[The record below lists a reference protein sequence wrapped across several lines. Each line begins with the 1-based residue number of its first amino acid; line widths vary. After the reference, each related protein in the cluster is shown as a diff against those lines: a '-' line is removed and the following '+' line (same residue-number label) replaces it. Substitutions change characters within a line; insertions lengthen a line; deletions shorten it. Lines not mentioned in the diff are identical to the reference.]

1 MLIGLALFICT
12 GLINETEGKDVF
24 FDNLSVQHRTGPVT
38 EKTHYYPFGL
48 TMAGISSK
56 AIGKLENKYLY
67 NGKEKQDKEFSD
79 GSGLEW
85 YDYGARMYD
94 AQIGRWNHI
103 DPLSEVSRKWTP
115 YNYAYNN
122 PIRFIDPDGM
132 LTYDWNTGRYLDD
145 DGNEVSK
152 EEAMRQAKSAGETI
166 YQAEGDSEGGDPE
179 KMNNNAGF
187 INRIPVWYKPW
198 IVQMEY
204 TKKSKFG
211 MTRYNLSQSKT
222 EKTEFAKNEMGS
234 KLLQGGLG
242 IAGGKV
248 TFQII
253 KILKALGWVTTE
265 TAESRTTDL
274 LGLIIGLTSLTDLEL
289 QGSEERTYVQAENW
303 YGKVQ
308 YNAKDNSIMG
318 VDYYGS
324 ETVNVLIEA
333 KRVERIVNART
344 NTVIMTRVYNY
355 PINVPNTAQ
364 SSPSLPK
371 KDYGIVY

>member
-1 MLIGLALFICT
+1 
-12 GLINETEGKDVF
+12 
-24 FDNLSVQHRTGPVT
+24 
-38 EKTHYYPFGL
+38 
-48 TMAGISSK
+48 MAGISSK